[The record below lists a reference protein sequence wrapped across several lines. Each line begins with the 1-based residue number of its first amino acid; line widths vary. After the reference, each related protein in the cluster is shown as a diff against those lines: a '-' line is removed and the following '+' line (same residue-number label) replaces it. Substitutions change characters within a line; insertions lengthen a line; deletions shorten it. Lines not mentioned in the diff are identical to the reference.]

1 MNSHPRNLLVEV
13 TSRCNLNCQMCL
25 RNSLQE
31 EDGDMHPSLYQK
43 LIPVFSGLN
52 KFSIIGLGEPL
63 LHPQIVEMV
72 RAARSSLPADGK
84 IILTTNGVLL
94 YAELIE
100 KLIESGLDTMIV
112 SLDSLSSAAYEEI
125 RIGAR
130 FEDLIRNVSLL
141 QQVKKA
147 KKAQKPE
154 IGLEWVM
161 MKDNVKEML
170 SLLEMAE
177 RYGVSTVIVNNLL
190 PPSEALKD
198 EIVYDFHSER
208 NVSLFK
214 ETKSKADQSGLDL
227 NSYFKL
233 SSVFSAAVCCD
244 IQAEALLEKKERLVK
259 DLIEHLSN
267 EVSKVKGFINIPALI
282 KRRGEEFER
291 MGEILE
297 KVKQSAEQKGITLL
311 LPRIIPGNNRKCGFV
326 SDDTCFVAWDGEV
339 SPCQQLSHSYVCY
352 HYGRRKV
359 VRRKSF
365 GNVAEKDLLTVWNSP
380 DYRAFR
386 SRVETFDF
394 PHCGDCVFA
403 DGCPM
408 INDNEFLNDC
418 FLNEEPCGDCLW
430 SRGILQCG

>member
-1 MNSHPRNLLVEV
+1 
-13 TSRCNLNCQMCL
+13 MCL

-43 LIPVFSGLN
+43 LIPVFPGLN

-63 LHPQIVEMV
+63 LHPHIVEMV

-100 KLIESGLDTMIV
+100 QLIESGLDTLIV

-130 FEDLIRNVSLL
+130 FEDLTRNVSLL

-154 IGLEWVM
+154 IGMEWVL
-161 MKDNVKEML
+161 MKRNLKEML
-170 SLLEMAE
+170 LLPEMAE
-177 RYGVSTVIVNNLL
+177 RYGVSTIIINNLL
-190 PPSEALKD
+190 PPSDALRE

-208 NVSLFK
+208 NLTLFREIK
-214 ETKSKADQSGLDL
+214 ARADQSGLDL
-227 NSYFKL
+227 NSYYRL
-233 SSVFSAAVCCD
+233 SSVYGATVCCN
-244 IQAEALLEKKERLVK
+244 IQAEVLLQEKERLVRE
-259 DLIEHLSN
+259 LIEHLSR
-267 EVSKVKGFINIPALI
+267 EVSKVKGFVNIPALI
-282 KRRGEEFER
+282 KRNGAEFEET
-291 MGEILE
+291 GEILQRFKESGE
-297 KVKQSAEQKGITLL
+297 KRGIAVS
-311 LPRIIPGNNRKCGFV
+311 LPRIIPQDERRCGFV
-326 SDDTCFVAWDGEV
+326 ADDACFIGWDGVV
-339 SPCQQLSHSYVCY
+339 SSCQQLSHSYTCY

-365 GNVAEKDLLTVWNSP
+365 GNVAEKDLLTIWNSQ

-403 DGCPM
+403 DGCAM
-408 INDNEFLNDC
+408 ITEEEFRTDC